1 MIGASALYSF
11 AKQEWDPNTKIF
23 VKSLTGEY
31 TGMDLEFHQE
41 TQTQI
46 IYLAKLNNDKQTLL
60 GDLQAVIPQ
69 NKGKNEKQKVIM
81 FPDELNGLS
90 VANYNMELAER
101 LFNKG
106 KGYLVF
112 ATFDNLYKIIQPRP
126 FYNTQHRTV
135 YLAYLKDELFGSDNY
150 YRKYLDLN
158 PVFQRGN
165 VWTLEQQIAFV
176 ENFLRRPQAVNR
188 NIYFNDGYVFNELKK
203 NQDND
208 WIAGKRVCLDGL
220 QRITAL
226 LDFMD
231 GKFACFDG
239 QVTWEKIQNSPN
251 QRSIL
256 GECYLD
262 FYDLTL
268 KTNQEVLD
276 FYVDF
281 NAGGTPHSKEEI
293 ERVKLLLDQ
302 Q

>member
-11 AKQEWDPNTKIF
+11 AKQEWDPKTKIF
-23 VKSLTGEY
+23 VKSSTGEF
-31 TGMDLEFHQE
+31 TGMDLELHKE
-41 TQTQI
+41 TDSQI

-69 NKGKNEKQKVIM
+69 NKDKNGKQKVIM
-81 FPDELNGLS
+81 FPDELSGSS
-90 VANYNMELAER
+90 VANYNVKLAEK

-106 KGYLVF
+106 KDYLVF
-112 ATFDNLYKIIQPRP
+112 ATFDNLYKVIQPRP

-135 YLAYLKDELFGSDNY
+135 LLDYLKDELFGSDDY
-150 YRKYLDLN
+150 YREYLDLN
-158 PVFQRGN
+158 PIFQRGN

-176 ENFLRRPQAVNR
+176 ENFLRRPQAVNK
-188 NIYFNDGYVFNELKK
+188 NIYFNDGYVFNKLEK
-203 NQDND
+203 NQEND
-208 WIAGKRVCLDGL
+208 WLAGKRVCLDGL

-226 LDFMD
+226 LDFID

-251 QRSIL
+251 QRSII

-268 KTNQEVLD
+268 KTNQEVAD
-276 FYVDF
+276 FYIDF
-281 NAGGTPHSKEEI
+281 NAGGAPHTQEEI
-293 ERVKLLLDQ
+293 ERVRNLLI
-302 Q
+302 

>member
-11 AKQEWDPNTKIF
+11 AKQEWDPKTKIF
-23 VKSLTGEY
+23 VKSSTGEF
-31 TGMDLEFHQE
+31 TGMDLEFHKE
-41 TQTQI
+41 TDSQI

-69 NKGKNEKQKVIM
+69 NKDKNGKQKVIM

-90 VANYNMELAER
+90 VTNYNVKLAEK

-106 KGYLVF
+106 KGHLVF
-112 ATFDNLYKIIQPRP
+112 ATFDNLFKIIQPRP

-135 YLAYLKDELFGSDNY
+135 LLDYLKDELFGSDDY
-150 YRKYLDLN
+150 YREYLDLN
-158 PVFQRGN
+158 PIFQRGN

-176 ENFLRRPQAVNR
+176 ENFLRRPQAVNK
-188 NIYFNDGYVFNELKK
+188 NIYFNDGYVFNKLEK
-203 NQDND
+203 NQEND
-208 WIAGKRVCLDGL
+208 WLAGKRVCLDGL

-226 LDFMD
+226 LDFID

-251 QRSIL
+251 QRSII

-268 KTNQEVLD
+268 KTNQEVAD
-276 FYVDF
+276 FYIDF
-281 NAGGTPHSKEEI
+281 NAGGTPHSQEEI
-293 ERVKLLLDQ
+293 ERVRNLLI
-302 Q
+302 

>member
-11 AKQEWDPNTKIF
+11 AKQEWDPKTKIF
-23 VKSLTGEY
+23 VKSSTGEF
-31 TGMDLEFHQE
+31 TGMDLEFHKE
-41 TQTQI
+41 TDSQI

-69 NKGKNEKQKVIM
+69 NKDKNEKQKVIM
-81 FPDELNGLS
+81 LPDELNGLS
-90 VANYNMELAER
+90 VTNYNVKLAEK

-106 KGYLVF
+106 KGHLVF
-112 ATFDNLYKIIQPRP
+112 ATFDNLFKIIQPRS

-135 YLAYLKDELFGSDNY
+135 LLDYLKDELFGSDDY
-150 YRKYLDLN
+150 YREYLDLN
-158 PVFQRGN
+158 PIFQRGN

-176 ENFLRRPQAVNR
+176 ENFLRRPQAVNK
-188 NIYFNDGYVFNELKK
+188 NIYFNDGYVFNKLEK
-203 NQDND
+203 NQEND
-208 WIAGKRVCLDGL
+208 WLAGKRVCLDGL

-226 LDFMD
+226 LDFID
-231 GKFACFDG
+231 GKFTCFDG

-251 QRSIL
+251 QRSII

-268 KTNQEVLD
+268 KTNQEVAD
-276 FYVDF
+276 FYIDF

-293 ERVKLLLDQ
+293 ERVRNLLI
-302 Q
+302 